1 MRNVVSIK
9 KYYIIH
15 KYTQMHMES
24 LRFEAYASNNDI
36 KFKSD
41 EDIYENI
48 MNYLIIQL

>member
-1 MRNVVSIK
+1 MKEKNIYCKECNIYYRK

-15 KYTQMHMES
+15 KYTKMHMV
-24 LRFEAYASNNDI
+24 NDI

-41 EDIYENI
+41 EDINENI

>member
-1 MRNVVSIK
+1 MKENIYCKQCNKYYRK
-9 KYYIIH
+9 QYYIIH
-15 KYTQMHMES
+15 KYTQIHME
-24 LRFEAYASNNDI
+24 NDI

>member
-1 MRNVVSIK
+1 MKEKNIYCKECNIYYRK

-15 KYTQMHMES
+15 KYTKMHME
-24 LRFEAYASNNDI
+24 NDI

-41 EDIYENI
+41 EDIYETI

>member
-1 MRNVVSIK
+1 MGNVVSRK

-15 KYTQMHMES
+15 KYTQMHME
-24 LRFEAYASNNDI
+24 NDI

-48 MNYLIIQL
+48 MNYLIMQL

>member
-1 MRNVVSIK
+1 MKEKNIYCKECNIYYRK

-15 KYTQMHMES
+15 KYTQMHME
-24 LRFEAYASNNDI
+24 NDI